1 MDLQGKRVACGTKDA
16 KIILVSAKTGKP
28 LRTIK
33 GHRNMI
39 SDAAFVENGK
49 RLISSSWDCTTRIW
63 NGANGAQ
70 EKRILKHES
79 EVKALAVDSESSKGA
94 AGARDG
100 EVKIFS
106 LSSLKCIRN
115 LQAHKLDIS
124 GLAFTSDGSKLVT
137 ASWDGSARLWDLSS
151 YDPIRTLARQKER
164 IRSMTLAPD
173 DSRVFLGLH
182 GGRILSV
189 NLDDP
194 RDTAEIAGHTDIVT
208 SLSVDTTG
216 TRLLSGSWDRTIR
229 VFSLENGTQEIME
242 KSWTGV
248 SSVGWGKRNTVYSA
262 HISGSLVAWT
272 P

>member
-1 MDLQGKRVACGTKDA
+1 MDPQGKRIACGTKNA
-16 KIILVSAKTGKP
+16 QIILVSAKTGKP

-33 GHRNMI
+33 GHENMI
-39 SDAAFVENGK
+39 SAAAFVENGK
-49 RLISSSWDCTTRIW
+49 RLVSSSWDCTTRIW
-63 NGANGAQ
+63 NGANGGQ
-70 EKRILKHES
+70 ENRILKHES

-106 LSSLKCIRN
+106 IGSLKCIRN
-115 LQAHKLDIS
+115 LQAHRLDIS
-124 GLAFTSDGSKLVT
+124 GLAFTSDDSKLVT

-182 GGRILSV
+182 GGKILSV

-194 RDTAEIAGHTDIVT
+194 RDTTEIVGHTDIVA
-208 SLSVDTTG
+208 SLSVDATG

-229 VFSLENGTQEIME
+229 VFSLENGTQELME

-248 SSVGWGKRNTVYSA
+248 SSVGWGKKNTVYST
-262 HISGSLVAWT
+262 HISGSLVVWT

>member
-16 KIILVSAKTGKP
+16 KTILVNIRTGKP

-33 GHRNMI
+33 GHRNMV
-39 SDAAFVENGK
+39 SAAAFVENGK
-49 RLISSSWDCTTRIW
+49 RLITSSWDRTTRIW
-63 NGANGAQ
+63 NGENEAQ
-70 EKRILKHES
+70 ENRILKHES

-106 LSSLKCIRN
+106 IGSLKCIRN
-115 LQAHKLDIS
+115 LQAHRLDIS

-137 ASWDGSARLWDLSS
+137 ASWDGSARLWDLGS

-182 GGRILSV
+182 GGKILSV

-194 RDTAEIAGHTDIVT
+194 RDTAEISGHTDIVT
-208 SLSVDTTG
+208 SLLVDSTG

-229 VFSLENGTQEIME
+229 VFSLKDGTQELME

-248 SSVGWGKRNTVYSA
+248 SSVGWGKRNTVYST
-262 HISGSLVAWT
+262 HISGSLVVWT